1 MGLLENRTAFIT
13 GAASGIGAATAR
25 RFAAEGARLV
35 LLDITGEALTALGQ
49 EIGPERALTAV
60 VDVADEDATR
70 NAVDEALKRF
80 ERIDAAVLNV
90 GVTGMLAP
98 ISKMPVDSFD
108 ATIRTNVRGAFV
120 GLKYLMPVMAE
131 RGGGS
136 IVITAST
143 AGFRAGAPN
152 RSAYVTSKHAV
163 VGLMRAAAAEG
174 APAKIRVNSISP
186 GGVDTPMTASLVT
199 MFGEENAREMKAAF
213 ERTIPMGRI
222 ADPGEIAD
230 AMLFFVSDLSRYCT
244 GTNLMVDGG
253 LMG

>member
-13 GAASGIGAATAR
+13 GAASGIGAAAAR
-25 RFAAEGARLV
+25 RFAAEGARLILV
-35 LLDITGEALTALGQ
+35 DVAESALAELARSFGDQ
-49 EIGPERALTAV
+49 VSTAV
-60 VDVADEDATR
+60 VDVAEEDATR
-70 NAVDEALKRF
+70 QAVDAGVRRF
-80 ERIDAAVLNV
+80 GGVDVAVLNV

-98 ISKMPVDSFD
+98 IAIMPVESFD
-108 ATIRTNVRGAFV
+108 ATMRTNVRGAFV
-120 GLKYLMPVMAE
+120 GLKVLLPVMAE

-136 IVITAST
+136 IVLTAST
-143 AGFRAGAPN
+143 AGFRAGSPN

-174 APAKIRVNSISP
+174 APSKIRVNSISP
-186 GGVDTPMTASLVT
+186 GGVDTPMTGSLVT
-199 MFGEENAREMKAAF
+199 LFGEEKAREMKAAF

-222 ADPGEIAD
+222 ARPEEIAD
-230 AMLFFVSDLSRYCT
+230 AMLFFASDLSRYCT

>member
-1 MGLLENRTAFIT
+1 MGLLDNRTALIT
-13 GAASGIGAATAR
+13 GAASGIGAAAAR

-35 LLDITGEALTALGQ
+35 LLD
-49 EIGPERALTAV
+49 
-60 VDVADEDATR
+60 VADEDATR
-70 NAVDEALKRF
+70 RAVEAGTARF
-80 ERIDAAVLNV
+80 GGIDVAVLNV

-98 ISKMPVDSFD
+98 IAKMPVESFD
-108 ATIRTNVRGAFV
+108 ATMRTNVRGAFV
-120 GLKYLMPVMAE
+120 GLKVLMPVMAE

-136 IVITAST
+136 IVLTAST
-143 AGFRAGAPN
+143 AGFRAGSPN

-174 APAKIRVNSISP
+174 APNKIRVNSISP
-186 GGVDTPMTASLVT
+186 GGVDTPMTGSLAT
-199 MFGEENAREMKAAF
+199 LFGEEKAREMKAAF

-222 ADPGEIAD
+222 AQPDEIAD
-230 AMLFFVSDLSRYCT
+230 AMLFFASDLSRYCT